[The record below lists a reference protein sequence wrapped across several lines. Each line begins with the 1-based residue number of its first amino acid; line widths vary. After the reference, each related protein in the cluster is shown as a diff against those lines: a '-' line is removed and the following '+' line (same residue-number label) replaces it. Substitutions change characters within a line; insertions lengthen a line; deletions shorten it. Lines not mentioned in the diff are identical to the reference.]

1 MVAAFQLQV
10 LSVEEFLGL
19 DLPENWEYELRD
31 GIIVPMAEPSGR
43 HENLRSELMFALKT
57 ESKRCQRS
65 WLASSGS
72 HLKLLVHPKP
82 VLMLGLKDT
91 RKPDLIAIDR
101 EDWRKQTE
109 VEAVLQKPPSVVI
122 EIVSTNW
129 EDDYRNKPLW
139 YAAFGVFEYW
149 IIDPLYHLARYPG
162 KKNPKIERPTILIGA
177 LKPSESILVENDYQ
191 FRSFVGSE
199 QIQSRVFPNLQI
211 TVDEIMAFG

>member
-19 DLPENWEYELRD
+19 DLPDNREYELRD
-31 GIIVPMAEPSGR
+31 GTIVPMAEPSGR

-57 ESKRCQRS
+57 ESKR
-65 WLASSGS
+65 S
-72 HLKLLVHPKP
+72 HLNLLVHPKP
-82 VLMLGLKDT
+82 VLMIGPKDT

-101 EDWRKQTE
+101 EEWRRQTE

-139 YAAFGVFEYW
+139 YAAFGVSEYW

-162 KKNPKIERPTILIGA
+162 KKNPKIERPTISIGA
-177 LKPSESILVENDYQ
+177 LKPSESVLVENEYQ
-191 FRSFVGSE
+191 FRSFVGGE